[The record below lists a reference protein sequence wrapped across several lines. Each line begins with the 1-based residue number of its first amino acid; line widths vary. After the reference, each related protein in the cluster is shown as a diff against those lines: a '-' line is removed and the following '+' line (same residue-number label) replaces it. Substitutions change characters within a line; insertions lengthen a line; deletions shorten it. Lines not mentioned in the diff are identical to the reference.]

1 MDKTSDRNN
10 RPTIRDV
17 AAEAGVSKSLVSLA
31 LQDSSRVSSE
41 RLDRILAAADRLGY
55 RPNLLARTLAT
66 EGSPFV
72 GILVVDMANPVLTEI
87 AEAARAELHRHGRYG
102 LVASATDVGSAY
114 RGERYGEINEQ
125 VLDMFRD
132 LRPRG
137 LVIVGTSVEDARLPV
152 GMPVVFA
159 SAAAEP
165 GSDHPSI
172 RADDEAG
179 IRLVMDHLVEQGH
192 RDIGFVGGEGGG
204 VSRGRHAAYLR
215 FVRERGL
222 PERAMRAA
230 FSEEEG
236 FEAATVM
243 LTSDSRPTA
252 IVAVSDLVALGVQ
265 SAADSMSLRV
275 PEDLAVTGFDNTS
288 IAAMS
293 RISLTSV
300 DPRNRDIGQL
310 AADTI
315 AESIAQTGRSSEN
328 VTLVPKL
335 VVRRS
340 TAG

>member
-1 MDKTSDRNN
+1 MEKTFDRND

-31 LQDSSRVSSE
+31 FQDSSRVSSE
-41 RLDRILAAADRLGY
+41 RLDRIRAAAESLGY
-55 RPNLLARTLAT
+55 RPNFLARTLAT

-72 GILVVDMANPVLTEI
+72 GILVVDLENPVLTEI
-87 AEAARAELHRHGRYG
+87 AEAARVALHQHGQYG
-102 LVASATDVGSAY
+102 LVASATDVGAAY

-159 SAAAEP
+159 SATAVR
-165 GSDHPSI
+165 GSNHPSV

-192 RDIGFVGGEGGG
+192 RVIGFVGGEGGG

-222 PERAMRAA
+222 PERAVKAA

-236 FEAATVM
+236 FEAATAM
-243 LTSDSRPTA
+243 LTSGSRPTA

-265 SAADSMSLRV
+265 SAADSMGLRV
-275 PEDLAVTGFDNTS
+275 PEDLAIAGFDNTS

-300 DPRNRDIGQL
+300 DPRNRDIGRL

-315 AESIAQTGRSSEN
+315 AESIVQPGRITEG
-328 VTLVPKL
+328 VTLMPEL

-340 TAG
+340 TTG